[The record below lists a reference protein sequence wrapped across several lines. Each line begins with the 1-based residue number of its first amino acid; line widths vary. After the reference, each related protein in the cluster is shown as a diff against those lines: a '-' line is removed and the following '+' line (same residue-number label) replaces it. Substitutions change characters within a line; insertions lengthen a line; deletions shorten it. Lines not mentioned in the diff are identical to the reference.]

1 MAKKISFSFFLIF
14 LLSSI
19 NLFSGE
25 IWMEPKDELLVKK
38 LEFLSKTLKHPF
50 DSTSYPISRA
60 KLKTKSSDKLMEIYS
75 SKNNFKN
82 KLSINYSN
90 NIFSIRN
97 ISDSNRYEK
106 SVSLERTF
114 ERNRTAG
121 KLSVIKNIS
130 ANSEDEYLFSGTH
143 LSTIVGNSV
152 LGIGFIERW
161 WGPGNDNSL
170 MLSNY
175 SDPQPGIYLESLSGF
190 RFKNFMS
197 FIGKVN
203 YSFFVNF
210 LDDERFIKNTNLIGA
225 RITLQP
231 VTNLTLG
238 FSRVTMFGG
247 DDRPDSFQSFV
258 DNLFRLTRTENGVD
272 LSNEIAGYDLKYN
285 FNINKIL
292 ISSYFQLIGEDE
304 VRFTPST
311 KIFTYGN
318 EIIFLKNG
326 LLRSVGIEYSDTIA
340 DFGDRYNVTYEHGS
354 YKSGYRYKNLPLG
367 AFIDGDSIFLKLT
380 TNVEVNENLFLNFS
394 LFEGEFNKDNLGETN
409 VWGVTNEEYKG
420 AKIKVGYSLT
430 KNFNFELG
438 ILAVNK
444 NLYFNSKEMDKIT
457 FNVGL
462 NYNF

>member
-1 MAKKISFSFFLIF
+1 MSNKILFSILLLFLF
-14 LLSSI
+14 SPT
-19 NLFSGE
+19 NLFSSQ
-25 IWMEPKDELLVKK
+25 IWLEPKDELLVKK
-38 LEFLSKTLKHPF
+38 LEFHSNTLNHSV

-60 KLKTKSSDKLMEIYS
+60 KLKTTSSDKLLEIFS
-75 SKNNFKN
+75 SRNSFQN
-82 KLSINYSN
+82 KFSINYSN

-97 ISDSNRYEK
+97 ISDTNRYEK

-114 ERNRTAG
+114 ENNSTAG

-130 ANSEDEYLFSGTH
+130 SNSEDEYLFSGTH
-143 LSTIVGNSV
+143 LSTIIGNSV

-170 MLSNY
+170 ILSNY

-210 LDDERFIKNTNLIGA
+210 LDDERFINNTNLIGA
-225 RITLQP
+225 RITIQP
-231 VTNLTLG
+231 NKNLTLG

-247 DDRPDSFQSFV
+247 DNRPDSFESFV

-304 VRFTPST
+304 IKFTPST

-326 LLRSVGIEYSDTIA
+326 LLRSIGIEYSNTIA

-380 TNVEVNENLFLNFS
+380 TNVEVNEKFFINFS
-394 LFEGEFNKDNLGETN
+394 LFRGEFNKDNVGVTN
-409 VWGVTNEEYKG
+409 VWGITNEDYEGTKL
-420 AKIKVGYSLT
+420 KIGYSLD

-438 ILAVNK
+438 VLAINE

-457 FNVGL
+457 FNIGL